1 VPRLN
6 AGQYHLQF
14 TIVSV
19 QRLLELLEPE
29 VKVL

>member
-1 VPRLN
+1 VQRLN
-6 AGQYHLQF
+6 PGQYHFQF
-14 TIVSV
+14 TIVTA